1 MGAMEPTGSGQARGT
16 RARRNAGGFNDIN
29 MVPFI
34 DIVLVLLV
42 IFMIAAPMMTSGV
55 KVDLPDA
62 KTKALPGNDEPL
74 SVSVRKDGQIF
85 IQNTPTELEDLGSK
99 LSAILGEK
107 KETRIFVRGDTAID
121 YGRVMQVIGN
131 ITSAG
136 YTKVALVTGNS
147 KRRKR

>member
-1 MGAMEPTGSGQARGT
+1 MGAMGPSGSSTARGS

-42 IFMIAAPMMTSGV
+42 IFMIAAPMMTAGV

-62 KTKALPGNDEPL
+62 KARALPGNDEPL
-74 SVSVRKDGQIF
+74 SVSVQKNGQIF
-85 IQNTPTELEDLGSK
+85 IQKTPTELEDLGPK
-99 LSAILGEK
+99 LQAILGEK

-121 YGRVMQVIGN
+121 YGRVMQVIGS